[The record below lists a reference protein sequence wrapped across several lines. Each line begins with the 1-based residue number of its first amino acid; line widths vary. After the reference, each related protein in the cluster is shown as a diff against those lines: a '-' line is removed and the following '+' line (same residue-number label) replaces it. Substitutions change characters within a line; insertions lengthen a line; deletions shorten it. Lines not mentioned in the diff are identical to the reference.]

1 MSLFFQFY
9 RVLPETYELIVSAAE
24 RSWIYAGC
32 GRTALLLHKS
42 ANWSGCTINRIFL
55 EHFTRWVG
63 SQICCRRVSRTA
75 SVSVCAGMH
84 VYVFIPCNCL
94 WVSISCWSAIHDD
107 VFCTI
112 IMWHNG
118 ITLPPLKICGAFIRL
133 NAVTS
138 TVWEMLSYGSAV
150 PWDLKAAYCFSYR
163 YVWGFFIYFSEN
175 EDKLFLSFVW
185 RGQTRFTFSFSPRSF
200 AYMLIFCVSLPMGNR
215 NICFIVCSSS
225 GAV

>member
-1 MSLFFQFY
+1 MFLFLVTACGFQ
-9 RVLPETYELIVSAAE
+9 SAADQQATMM
-24 RSWIYAGC
+24 S
-32 GRTALLLHKS
+32 
-42 ANWSGCTINRIFL
+42 
-55 EHFTRWVG
+55 
-63 SQICCRRVSRTA
+63 
-75 SVSVCAGMH
+75 
-84 VYVFIPCNCL
+84 
-94 WVSISCWSAIHDD
+94 

-150 PWDLKAAYCFSYR
+150 PWDLKAAYCFSYL

-175 EDKLFLSFVW
+175 EDKLLLSFVW
-185 RGQTRFTFSFSPRSF
+185 RGQTRFTFSFFPRSF

-215 NICFIVCSSS
+215 NICFFVCSSS
-225 GAV
+225 GAVYWCNDSNENFCLYLALEYAMSPDDLAFALISHT